1 MTYDKFRQAPSL
13 SFLGKRQE
21 VIAAMR
27 FSGDASI
34 VEFLKVW
41 DSTPVCDR
49 KQIPFELIAL
59 KANVDVNNLVGA
71 YIMCFRSLQAQKS
84 SLKAMAAH
92 PKLVDS
98 TILYAGMPGGERD
111 RRMLHEAVGF
121 LPTPKGLTINQNFG
135 QPQVLEEREDS
146 PAEIEVDDL
155 FPMINEK
162 QEKWQGNRTKLLED

>member
-1 MTYDKFRQAPSL
+1 
-13 SFLGKRQE
+13 
-21 VIAAMR
+21 MR
-27 FSGDASI
+27 FSSDPS
-34 VEFLKVW
+34 VRQFLKIW
-41 DSTPVCDR
+41 DATPTCDR
-49 KQIPFELIAL
+49 KQIPFEVIAL
-59 KANVDVNNLVGA
+59 KARVDVNQLIGA
-71 YIMCFRSLQAQKS
+71 YIMSFRSLQAQKS

-135 QPQVLEEREDS
+135 ANQESGDS
-146 PAEIEVDDL
+146 PDEPPTQIEVDDL

-162 QEKWQGNRTKLLED
+162 QEKWQANRTKLLED